1 MLKKP
6 LVLWLLYSWLKGALV
21 KDGGQTV
28 CRHIFD
34 IATILCINEHQE
46 ASFWGSSRKENTDGL
61 DDEWDDDMDE
71 ETYIKCYLMM
81 MTGNMIMIN

>member
-1 MLKKP
+1 MMLKKP

-34 IATILCINEHQE
+34 IATILCINEQTGFGRLLWQVAVNGESRTRQRNHI
-46 ASFWGSSRKENTDGL
+46 FSSLLMNRETD
-61 DDEWDDDMDE
+61 E
-71 ETYIKCYLMM
+71 
-81 MTGNMIMIN
+81 